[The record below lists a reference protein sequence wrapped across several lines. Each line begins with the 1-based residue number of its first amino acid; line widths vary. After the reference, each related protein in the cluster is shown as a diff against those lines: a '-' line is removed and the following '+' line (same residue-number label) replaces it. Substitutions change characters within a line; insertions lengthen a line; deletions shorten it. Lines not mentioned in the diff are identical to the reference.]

1 MKSAELSQY
10 GLLQASGSDARA
22 FLHAQLTNDIEGLA
36 ADEARYAGWC
46 SAKGRLLASFLVVP
60 HRDEYLLQVSRDLA
74 PAVAKRLSMF
84 ILRSKVRIGD
94 ASDAWAQFG
103 LWGDGAEAA
112 LAELGLAPP
121 AQQAAV
127 ASRENLLAVHVS
139 AQRYLLLAPVAERA
153 RLGALSGASDESGWT
168 LEEVRSGRPLIT
180 QATQDQFVPQMVN
193 YERFGAVDFQKGCY
207 PGQEIVARAQYRGQ
221 VKRRMVRVRT
231 PVPLRPGQDLYSDD
245 LPGQASGTVV
255 NAAGDEALAVV
266 QIATLEKGLVLRAES
281 HDAPLEVLPL
291 PYAA

>member
-1 MKSAELSQY
+1 MKSEELSQY

-36 ADEARYAGWC
+36 AGEARYAGWC

-60 HRDEYLLQVSRDLA
+60 HTDGYLLQLSRDLA

-84 ILRSKVRIGD
+84 ILRSKVKIGD
-94 ASDAWAQFG
+94 ASDAWSQFG

-112 LAELGLAPP
+112 LAEIALAPP
-121 AQQAAV
+121 AQQLAV
-127 ASRENLLAVHVS
+127 ARHEDLLAIRVS
-139 AQRYLLLAPVAERA
+139 AQRYLLLVPVAERA
-153 RLGALSGASDESGWT
+153 RIGVLRGASDEGGWM
-168 LEEVRSGRPLIT
+168 LEEIRSGQPLIT

-231 PVPLRPGQDLYSDD
+231 PVPLRPAQDLYSDD

-255 NAAGDEALAVV
+255 NAARDEALAVV
-266 QIATLEKGLVLRAES
+266 QTSTLEKGLALRAEA

>member
-22 FLHAQLTNDIEGLA
+22 FLHAQLTNDIEALA
-36 ADEARYAGWC
+36 ADRARYAGWC
-46 SAKGRLLASFLVVP
+46 SAKGRLLASFLLVP
-60 HRDEYLLQVSRDLA
+60 HADGYLLQLSRDLA

-84 ILRSKVRIGD
+84 ILRSKVKIENATD
-94 ASDAWAQFG
+94 SWSQFG
-103 LWGDGAEAA
+103 LWGDGADAA
-112 LAELGLAPP
+112 LGELGFAPP
-121 AQQAAV
+121 AELAV
-127 ASRENLLAVHVS
+127 ARRDNLLAVCVS

-153 RLGALSGASDESGWT
+153 RISGLRGTSDESGWM
-168 LEEVRSGRPLIT
+168 LEEIRSGRPLIS

-207 PGQEIVARAQYRGQ
+207 PGQEVVARAQYRGQ

-245 LPGQASGTVV
+245 LPGQASGSVV
-255 NAAGDEALAVV
+255 NAASDEALAVV
-266 QIATLEKGLVLRAES
+266 QLSTLEKGLALRAEP
-281 HDAPLEVLPL
+281 HGAPLEVLSL

>member
-10 GLLQASGSDARA
+10 GLLEASGSDARA
-22 FLHAQLTNDIEGLA
+22 FLHAQLTNDIEKLA
-36 ADEARYAGWC
+36 TGEARYAGWC

-60 HRDEYLLQVSRDLA
+60 HADGYLLQLSRDLA

-84 ILRSKVRIGD
+84 ILRSKVSIGD
-94 ASDAWAQFG
+94 ASDAWLQFG

-112 LAELGLAPP
+112 LSELGLTPP
-121 AQQAAV
+121 TKELAV
-127 ASRENLLAVHVS
+127 ARHQNLLAVYVS
-139 AQRYLLLAPVAERA
+139 AQRYLLLAPATERA
-153 RLGALSGASDESGWT
+153 RIGVLRGASDESGWM
-168 LEEVRSGRPLIT
+168 LEEIRSGRPLVT

-193 YERFGAVDFQKGCY
+193 YERLGAVDFQKGCY

-231 PVPLRPGQDLYSDD
+231 PVELRPGQDLYSDD

-255 NAAGDEALAVV
+255 NSAGEEALAVV
-266 QIATLEKGLVLRAES
+266 QTSTLEKGAALRAES
-281 HDAPLEVLPL
+281 QDAPLEVLPL
-291 PYAA
+291 PYAV

>member
-1 MKSAELSQY
+1 MNSAELGQY
-10 GLLQASGSDARA
+10 GLLEATGNDARS

-36 ADEARYAGWC
+36 ADRAQHAGWC

-60 HRDEYLLQVSRDLA
+60 RESGYLLQLSRDLA
-74 PAVAKRLSMF
+74 PAVAKRLTMF
-84 ILRSKVRIGD
+84 ILRSKVKLTD
-94 ASDAWAQFG
+94 ASEAWVQFG
-103 LWGDGAEAA
+103 LWGDGAETA
-112 LAELGLAPP
+112 LSALGLAPP
-121 AQQAAV
+121 TDDLAV
-127 ASRENLLAVHVS
+127 TRHANLLAVRAS
-139 AQRYLLLAPVAERA
+139 PQRYLVIGPAAERA
-153 RLGALSGASDESGWT
+153 RLAALPGASDESGWA
-168 LEEVRSGRPLIT
+168 LEEIRSGRPLVT

-245 LPGQASGTVV
+245 LPGQASGTVI
-255 NAAGDEALAVV
+255 NAAASEALAVV
-266 QIATLEKGLVLRAES
+266 QIATLEKGLAVRAEANG
-281 HDAPLEVLPL
+281 APLEVLPL